1 MCSYLLSGTLYSAV
15 PCIIYA
21 MKNTFGWIGKAGGW
35 IFLQNTQKGG
45 DGFFFD
51 LVRRGKT
58 FFLRWFGRCF
68 GRFFAD
74 SGL

>member
-35 IFLQNTQKGG
+35 IFLQNTQ
-45 DGFFFD
+45 
-51 LVRRGKT
+51 
-58 FFLRWFGRCF
+58 
-68 GRFFAD
+68 
-74 SGL
+74 